1 MQEVSQAW
9 LDNQNQTIVSESYV
23 EVSIDIADPDAI
35 VDASSA
41 ANGEEYISDA
51 TTLVNNLDKHVV
63 PYATLEQNLW
73 LLDGSRRMIPETDP
87 YEDGYVGNVFCDSDG
102 YFTDL
107 IPLITI
113 TFTKVH
119 QNLVPG
125 ITITWDTVLGNEFA
139 SDFIVTAYNG
149 SYVVAETTITNNET
163 AKTIVEMDIIDYDR
177 ITISVLRWSLPEH
190 RARIQEIFLGINKV
204 YGKNSLFSY
213 SHTQTADPISSV
225 LPKAEISF
233 SIDNRDNVYNP
244 NNPNS
249 LTKYL
254 MERQEVRS
262 RYGYKLGNGVEWI
275 DGGKFHLSEWDAE
288 QNGISASFKARD
300 LLEYM
305 SSTYYEGVYEPNGIS
320 LYDLAVR
327 ILVKADLPLN
337 SDGTLKW
344 HVDESLKDIYTTAPL
359 PIDTLANCLQLIAN
373 AAGCALYQDRHGVLR
388 VEPANIDTDINDI
401 SIVFDESGGA
411 ELSGTDMQVSETGE
425 AIVSAFVNIDSS
437 ENGELEPLNLYKIT
451 LQNSYSK
458 SEIELSKPLKQVNVE
473 TFSYFAGDSV
483 ELYKGVLQLSGTTE
497 MMLVYSEKAVQ
508 PSISVTGGTVSSV
521 TYYTGACELTVVA
534 TGEVEIIVSGTAL
547 KESKTDVITPSGRD
561 GETITVSNPLIT
573 NRARAAAIGAL
584 AESILK
590 NRRSLKSSWRAD
602 PRLDVLDIVRN
613 VNEYGEN
620 HVLMTNVNYQ
630 YNGAFRGS
638 GEGRTV

>member
-35 VDASSA
+35 VDASSV

-51 TTLVNNLDKHVV
+51 TTLVNNLDKHVQ

-87 YEDGYVGNVFCDSDG
+87 YEDGYVGNVLCDSDG
-102 YFTDL
+102 YFTEA
-107 IPLITI
+107 IPLVTI
-113 TFTKVH
+113 SFTKVH

-125 ITITWDTVLGNEFA
+125 ITITWDAVLGNEFA
-139 SDFIVTAYNG
+139 SDFIVAAYNG
-149 SYVVAETTITNNET
+149 DSVVAETTIENNDT

-177 ITISVLRWSLPEH
+177 ITISILRWSLPEH
-190 RARIQEIFLGINKV
+190 RARIQEIFLGINKI

-233 SIDNRDNVYNP
+233 SIDNRDNAYNP

-262 RYGYKLGNGVEWI
+262 RYGYKLGSGVEWI

-373 AAGCALYQDRHGVLR
+373 AAGCALYQDRRGVLR
-388 VEPANIDTDINDI
+388 MEPHTQEFADYD
-401 SIVFDESGGA
+401 
-411 ELSGTDMQVSETGE
+411 
-425 AIVSAFVNIDSS
+425 
-437 ENGELEPLNLYKIT
+437 IT
-451 LQNSYSK
+451 LHNSYSK

-497 MMLVYSEKAVQ
+497 MMLVYSEKAIQ
-508 PSISVTGGTVSSV
+508 PVISVTGGTVSSV
-521 TYYTGACELTVVA
+521 TYYTGACELTIDA
-534 TGEVEIIVSGTAL
+534 TDEVEIIVTGIAL

-573 NRARAAAIGAL
+573 SRARAAAVGAL
-584 AESILK
+584 TEGILK

-620 HVLMTNVNYQ
+620 HVLMTDVSYQ
-630 YNGAFRGS
+630 YNGAFKGS

>member
-35 VDASSA
+35 VDASST

-51 TTLVNNLDKHVV
+51 TTLVNNLDKHVI

-125 ITITWDTVLGNEFA
+125 ITITWDAVLGNEFA

-149 SYVVAETTITNNET
+149 SSVVAETTITNNET
-163 AKTIVEMDIIDYDR
+163 AKTIVEMDIIDYDK

-190 RARIQEIFLGINKV
+190 RARIQEIFLGINKI

-305 SSTYYEGVYEPNGIS
+305 SSTYYEGVYEPSGIS

-337 SDGTLKW
+337 SDSTLKW

-373 AAGCALYQDRHGVLR
+373 AAGCTLYQDRQGVLR
-388 VEPANIDTDINDI
+388 I
-401 SIVFDESGGA
+401 
-411 ELSGTDMQVSETGE
+411 
-425 AIVSAFVNIDSS
+425 
-437 ENGELEPLNLYKIT
+437 EPLVQELADYDIT
-451 LQNSYSK
+451 LYNSYSK

-508 PSISVTGGTVSSV
+508 PSISVTGGAVSSV
-521 TYYTGACELTVVA
+521 TYYTGACELTIVA
-534 TGEVEIIVSGTAL
+534 TGEVEIVVSGTAL

-573 NRARAAAIGAL
+573 NRARAAVIGTL
-584 AESILK
+584 TESILK

-602 PRLDVLDIVRN
+602 PRLDALDIVRN

>member
-1 MQEVSQAW
+1 MQKVSQAW

-87 YEDGYVGNVFCDSDG
+87 YEDGYVGDVFCDSDG

-125 ITITWDTVLGNEFA
+125 ITITWDAVLGNEFA

-149 SYVVAETTITNNET
+149 SSVVAETTITNNET

-233 SIDNRDNVYNP
+233 SIDNRDNAYNP

-262 RYGYKLGNGVEWI
+262 RYGYKLGNGIEWI

-305 SSTYYEGVYEPNGIS
+305 SSTYYEGVYEPSGIS

-373 AAGCALYQDRHGVLR
+373 AAGCTLYQDRQGVLR
-388 VEPANIDTDINDI
+388 I
-401 SIVFDESGGA
+401 
-411 ELSGTDMQVSETGE
+411 
-425 AIVSAFVNIDSS
+425 
-437 ENGELEPLNLYKIT
+437 EPLVQELADYDIT
-451 LQNSYSK
+451 LYNSYSK

-508 PSISVTGGTVSSV
+508 PSISVTGGTVSSI
-521 TYYTGACELTVVA
+521 TYYTGACELTIVA

-602 PRLDVLDIVRN
+602 PRLDALDIVRN

>member
-51 TTLVNNLDKHVV
+51 TTLVNNLDKHVI

-125 ITITWDTVLGNEFA
+125 ITITWDAVLGNEFA

-149 SYVVAETTITNNET
+149 SSVVAETTITNNET
-163 AKTIVEMDIIDYDR
+163 AKTIIEMDIIDYDK

-190 RARIQEIFLGINKV
+190 RARIQEIFLGINKI

-233 SIDNRDNVYNP
+233 SIDNRDNAYNP

-305 SSTYYEGVYEPNGIS
+305 SSTYYEGVYEPSGIS

-373 AAGCALYQDRHGVLR
+373 AAGCTLYQDRQGVLR
-388 VEPANIDTDINDI
+388 I
-401 SIVFDESGGA
+401 
-411 ELSGTDMQVSETGE
+411 
-425 AIVSAFVNIDSS
+425 
-437 ENGELEPLNLYKIT
+437 EPLVQELADYDIT
-451 LQNSYSK
+451 LYNSYSK

-508 PSISVTGGTVSSV
+508 PSISVTGGAVSSV
-521 TYYTGACELTVVA
+521 TYYTGACELTIVA
-534 TGEVEIIVSGTAL
+534 TGEVEIVVSGTAL

-573 NRARAAAIGAL
+573 NRARAAVIGTL
-584 AESILK
+584 TESILK

-602 PRLDVLDIVRN
+602 PRLDALDIVRN

>member
-1 MQEVSQAW
+1 MQKVSQAW

-87 YEDGYVGNVFCDSDG
+87 YEDGYVGDVFCDSDG

-125 ITITWDTVLGNEFA
+125 ITITWDAVLGNEFA

-149 SYVVAETTITNNET
+149 SSVVAETTITNNET

-233 SIDNRDNVYNP
+233 SIDNRDNAYNP

-262 RYGYKLGNGVEWI
+262 RYGYKLGNGIEWI

-305 SSTYYEGVYEPNGIS
+305 SSTYYEGVYEPSGIS

-373 AAGCALYQDRHGVLR
+373 AAGCTLYQDRQGVLR
-388 VEPANIDTDINDI
+388 I
-401 SIVFDESGGA
+401 
-411 ELSGTDMQVSETGE
+411 
-425 AIVSAFVNIDSS
+425 
-437 ENGELEPLNLYKIT
+437 EPLVQELADYDIT
-451 LQNSYSK
+451 LYNSYSK

-508 PSISVTGGTVSSV
+508 PSISVTGGAVSSI
-521 TYYTGACELTVVA
+521 TYYTGACELTIVA
-534 TGEVEIIVSGTAL
+534 TGEVEIVVSGTAL

-573 NRARAAAIGAL
+573 NRARAAAIGTL

-638 GEGRTV
+638 GEGRAV